1 MRRVP
6 RFVRIGCA
14 ASMLVGAVTA
24 AVPAAAASRV
34 SWSVV
39 ASPNASPSEDQLS
52 GVSCTRPSACTAV
65 GAYFAVSSLQTLI
78 EAWNGRVWSIVPSP
92 NASPNLNY
100 LTGVSCS
107 SPTAC
112 AAVGYR
118 DDTGET
124 HELIESWNGQVWSIV
139 PNPNPSVPSGLLNG
153 VSCLSPSACTAV
165 GNYGF
170 GQTLI
175 ESWNGQVWS
184 IVPSPAVSPARVD
197 DLNSVSCSRLSVCTA
212 VGFDGDRNTGVVHE
226 LILSWNGQ
234 VWSKVPD
241 PNPSLPSSLL
251 KGVSC
256 LSPSACTAVGTQG
269 SIAQTLI
276 ETWNG
281 HVWSTVPSPDTSPV
295 QLNDLTSVSCSRRSA
310 CTAVGSN
317 FDGLTGIEPQ
327 HTLIESWNGHAW
339 SIVPSPAV
347 SPNLSSLLT
356 GVSCDRDS
364 GCTAVGSHETFG
376 FQTLIESSTQ
386 RHA

>member
-1 MRRVP
+1 MTRVP
-6 RFVRIGCA
+6 RFVGIGCA

-24 AVPAAAASRV
+24 AVTAVPAAAASRV

-39 ASPNASPSEDQLS
+39 ASPNPSPSEDQLS

-65 GAYFAVSSLQTLI
+65 GGYFAVSSSQTLI

-139 PNPNPSVPSGLLNG
+139 P
-153 VSCLSPSACTAV
+153 
-165 GNYGF
+165 
-170 GQTLI
+170 
-175 ESWNGQVWS
+175 
-184 IVPSPAVSPARVD
+184 SPAVSPARVD
-197 DLNSVSCSRLSVCTA
+197 DLNSVSCSRLSACTA

-356 GVSCDRDS
+356 GVSCDRHS

-376 FQTLIESSTQ
+376 FQTLIESSAQ